1 MDESTKEREILKVMR
16 QVLGSV
22 IKEITPSPGARHPLS
37 AKTIEDVRICLGLIT
52 ARERELAERA
62 GIKQERPFY
71 SDDPQAAKVIP
82 MSNIGKIKKAEEKG
96 D

>member
-22 IKEITPSPGARHPLS
+22 IKEITPPPGIRHPLS
-37 AKTIEDVRICLGLIT
+37 AKTIEDVRICLGLIA
-52 ARERELAERA
+52 ARERELAERD
-62 GIKQERPFY
+62 GIEPERPFFA
-71 SDDPQAAKVIP
+71 DDPQAAKVIP
-82 MSNIGKIKKAEEKG
+82 MSNIGKIKKTEESG